1 MDWNKILLLPCS
13 STTLS
18 PSLRG
23 SGLKS
28 PTALC
33 KSVRLGSP
41 SLRGSGLKSKYDKNG
56 KLVKN
61 VSLFT
66 REWIEI
72 QNARITQ
79 HPRFKSPSLRGSG
92 LKFAISEQFARNQ
105 MSPSL
110 RGSGLKSISGG
121 ISGINTSVSL
131 FTREWIEIQPH
142 KGTHS
147 NCNPSPSLRGS
158 GLKSVV
164 KTCKPLLQ
172 GSPSLRG
179 RGLKS
184 VHLRNLLLFRWSPSL
199 RGSGLKFVLVC
210 EALAS
215 VHRLPLY
222 EGVDWNF
229 ISQLDAQKEKKSPSL
244 RGSGLKYRALQKAAL
259 WGWSPSLRG
268 SGLRAC
274 VHSKKVV

>member
-1 MDWNKILLLPCS
+1 MFHWWHKQ
-13 STTLS
+13 
-18 PSLRG
+18 
-23 SGLKS
+23 
-28 PTALC
+28 
-33 KSVRLGSP
+33 
-41 SLRGSGLKSKYDKNG
+41 
-56 KLVKN
+56 

-72 QNARITQ
+72 GSVGCVVFVK
-79 HPRFKSPSLRGSG
+79 PSPSLRGSG

-179 RGLKS
+179 SGLKS

-244 RGSGLKYRALQKAAL
+244 RGSGLKCPGDYLLEKDAKV
-259 WGWSPSLRG
+259 SLFTREWIEIV
-268 SGLRAC
+268 SLEE
-274 VHSKKVV
+274 V